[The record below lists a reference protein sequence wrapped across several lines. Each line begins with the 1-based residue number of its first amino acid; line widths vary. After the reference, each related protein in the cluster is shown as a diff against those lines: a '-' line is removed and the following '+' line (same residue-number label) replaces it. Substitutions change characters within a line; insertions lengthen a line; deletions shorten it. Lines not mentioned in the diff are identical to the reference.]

1 MANKIISVKYSVS
14 SKKGRK
20 YEVKYLLDDGTEVW
34 KEVSWVEYEMA
45 RRNVWQAWEESDET
59 E

>member
-1 MANKIISVKYSVS
+1 MSSKIISVRYSVS
-14 SKKGRK
+14 SKKGKK

-34 KEVSWVEYEMA
+34 KEVSWIEYEMA
-45 RRNVWQAWEESDET
+45 RINVWQTNEELDEA